1 MPRVAFM
8 STTVHRSP
16 NTHNPTDSERIV
28 ATLGTLPPRSW
39 RRYHTAMETPV
50 PLETREDGIRTAEEV
65 AEYTVRVGT
74 VLLECGCPAYRVE
87 GAVRKIAA
95 LEGYRAEGFALPTGL
110 FLNVRSAEA
119 GSTPVH
125 RMSRVREW
133 SLDLSKLVEVDAI
146 FNRVAKG
153 ELDLAKATLALTVIG
168 AAKNPYPRA
177 ARWLAVGAAGAAS
190 AVFFRGGLLEAAFAT
205 VIGLVLYGLIHLVTR
220 SSAARFLQDFV
231 YAFFAAVLAYG
242 VARIAPSV
250 SRETIVLAAIVPRVP
265 GMTLTTGLAEL
276 AQKNLVAGG
285 ARLMDVLVTL
295 LSLVLGVAIAVALGR
310 GAVTIDFALTPRE
323 PLGLGFQ
330 VGALVV
336 ASLSYAVVFA
346 VPARWLWSAIVSGAV
361 GYGVSTLALRSV
373 PPFAA
378 AFFAALAVCVFAN
391 VMARW
396 RDKPAQLFQIPG
408 MMLLVPGTF
417 GFLSMSE
424 LARGTDTG
432 LTRAI
437 EVLLVAGGLVIGVIG
452 ANAVVPPRK
461 IL

>member
-1 MPRVAFM
+1 
-8 STTVHRSP
+8 
-16 NTHNPTDSERIV
+16 
-28 ATLGTLPPRSW
+28 
-39 RRYHTAMETPV
+39 METPV
-50 PLETREDGIRTAEEV
+50 PLESREGEPRSPEEV

-110 FLNVRSAEA
+110 FLNVRAPEPSA
-119 GSTPVH
+119 TPVH
-125 RMSRVREW
+125 RMTRVREW
-133 SLDLSKLVEVDAI
+133 SLDLAKLVEVDAI
-146 FNRVAKG
+146 FNRVARG
-153 ELDLAKATLALTVIG
+153 ELDLAKATLALGVVS

-177 ARWLAVGAAGAAS
+177 ARWLAIGAAGAAS
-190 AVFFRGGLLEAAFAT
+190 AVFFRGGLVEAAFAT
-205 VIGLVLYGLIHLVTR
+205 AIALLLYGAIHVVTR

-231 YAFFAAVLAYG
+231 YAFLAAVLAYAA
-242 VARIAPSV
+242 ARLAPAV

-276 AQKNLVAGG
+276 AQKNLVSGG

-310 GAVTIDFALTPRE
+310 GAVAIDFALTPRE
-323 PLGLGFQ
+323 GLGLGYQ
-330 VGALVV
+330 LAALVV

-346 VPARWLWSAIVSGAV
+346 VPPRWLGAAIASGAI
-361 GYGVSTLALRSV
+361 GYGVSNVALRAV

-378 AFFAALAVCVFAN
+378 AFFASLAVCAFAN
-391 VMARW
+391 AMARW

-424 LARGTDTG
+424 LARGTTTG
-432 LTRAI
+432 LTRAV

-461 IL
+461 VL